1 MKELIVDSKVN
12 SDPNN
17 SSKFFL
23 SLYLCVYV
31 QAITLGFAFDCYNLG
46 GAIVGAQLDEKNP
59 SLMASFIND
68 GTILGGTIACFI
80 GGQIIKTDLGRL
92 NSMKLGNII
101 SIAGLL
107 P

>member
-1 MKELIVDSKVN
+1 MKELIVDSRDKT
-12 SDPNN
+12 DPKD
-17 SSKFFL
+17 SSKFFI

-31 QAITLGFAFDCYNLG
+31 QAITMGFAFDCYNLG
-46 GAIVGAQLDEKNP
+46 GAIVGTQLNEKNP

-68 GTILGGTIACFI
+68 GTIFGGTIACFI

-101 SIAGLL
+101 SIVGLL